1 MEKVKAIA
9 AKVSS
14 LLSTELP
21 DGTCENIR
29 AKAEAILTAYIN
41 APAEGAAEKAKKE
54 IHEAISLYT
63 SGSAADHVCNAIH
76 NDVVDLYR
84 DVVVPAPAVEDVSS
98 EILVKEEPVAEV
110 ATETK
115 EENVTT
121 EESPV
126 PPVET
131 PAPASETTSPLSEK
145 SNPAAQKK
153 SGGTSSDKPVLKE
166 KTFSEVPEKDTF
178 YISDDGAIAKFQKTG
193 KTKAKCMQSK
203 LEGYDKGETYTI
215 AAKKKVSH

>member
-1 MEKVKAIA
+1 MEKVTAIA

-41 APAEGAAEKAKKE
+41 TPAEGAAGKAKKE

-84 DVVVPAPAVEDVSS
+84 DIVVPEPAE
-98 EILVKEEPVAEV
+98 EVKTEP
-110 ATETK
+110 
-115 EENVTT
+115 VTT
-121 EESPV
+121 ETAPEAV
-126 PPVET
+126 TPVEEKHDIVEVPVDPPPADESKSQDNAQQD
-131 PAPASETTSPLSEK
+131 PAPP
-145 SNPAAQKK
+145 PAQKK
-153 SGGTSSDKPVLKE
+153 NGGASSDKPALKE

-178 YISDDGAIAKFQKTG
+178 YISDDGAIAKFQKTS